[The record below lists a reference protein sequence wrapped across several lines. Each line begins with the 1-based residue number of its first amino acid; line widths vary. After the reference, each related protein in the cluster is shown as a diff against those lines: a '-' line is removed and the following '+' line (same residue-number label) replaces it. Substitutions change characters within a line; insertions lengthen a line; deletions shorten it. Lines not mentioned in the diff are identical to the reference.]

1 VPKSPETASRSRCV
15 TTTVSGER
23 VQAFVPVGLHPDARM
38 LDFAALQSILAQAN
52 QAVGRLD
59 GMTLVLL
66 DLNLIQDSFVRK
78 EAVPSSQIEGTQS

>member
-1 VPKSPETASRSRCV
+1 
-15 TTTVSGER
+15 
-23 VQAFVPVGLHPDARM
+23 M

-59 GMTLVLL
+59 GMTLALL
-66 DLNLIQDSFVRK
+66 DLNLIHDSFVRK